1 VAGAPAPA
9 VALAAGGDAAARIRR
24 LIAGRRP
31 LPRPLARLGLL
42 AAAVALALPFA
53 LAAQP
58 AWAATT
64 MNYCPLLPASSSAAH
79 LR

>member
-9 VALAAGGDAAARIRR
+9 VALAAAGGADAAARIRR
-24 LIAGRRP
+24 LLAGRRP
-31 LPRPLARLGLL
+31 LPRHLARLGLL
-42 AAAVALALPFA
+42 AAALTVALPFA

-64 MNYCPLLPASSSAAH
+64 MNYCPLTGTTAAQSH
-79 LR
+79 